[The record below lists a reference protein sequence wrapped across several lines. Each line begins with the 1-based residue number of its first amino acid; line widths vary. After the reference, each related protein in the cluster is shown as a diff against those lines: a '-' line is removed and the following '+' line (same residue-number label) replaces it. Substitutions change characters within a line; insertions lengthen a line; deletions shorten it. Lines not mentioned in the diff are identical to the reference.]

1 MTTFDDKLEPVL
13 GKKSADALE
22 SGLGLRTVGDLL
34 RHYPRRYDERGEL
47 TEIKGLEL
55 GEHVTVQA
63 RVKSARQRRMKS
75 RSGEL
80 LEAVITD
87 GSSDL
92 HLVFF
97 GRGSRKVE
105 RELLPG
111 REAMFAGKVGV
122 FNGKLQ
128 LAHPDYQ
135 VLDGEEGDAARF
147 AGAFIPVYP
156 AAQGIQSW
164 HVSNCVEQV
173 LAVWDGVTEDP
184 LPASLRQERGL
195 VPLEKALRDV
205 HRPDGWAAITVAQQ
219 RLKWDEAMA
228 VQLALAQR
236 RQSSSA
242 RPAPACPPRTG
253 LVRDAFDDRL
263 PFELTAGQREVGERI
278 SADLSGEHP
287 MNRLL
292 QGEVGSGKAQPLD
305 ARVLTPTGFRL
316 MGDLVAGDEVI
327 AADGEVTVVTGVF
340 PQGER
345 DVYRVVLSDG
355 TGVESDLEHLWAVDR
370 AGRREV
376 LTLREIRDGL
386 SDGLSDGSPD
396 GPSDDSSDGD
406 EWRLPVVVAP
416 EFDGGADRPEDPYRL
431 GTSLAGGAEVIP
443 DAYLVA
449 PVKDRHALLQ
459 GLLDGAGGVD
469 EGEVVFRP
477 PASAASCGT
486 CVEVVAEQVGWLAAS
501 LGGTGRVR
509 ADSSVEV
516 RLPEGF
522 PPFRRTGAGVGGG
535 TGIGTSAGTGGETG
549 IGVGAG
555 ADLGAGWA
563 MPVRAIRRVEHVG
576 RKPVQCISIAHRDQ
590 LYVTD
595 HFIVTHNTM
604 VALRAML
611 QVVDAG
617 RQAAMLA
624 PTEVLAAQH
633 ARSLRELLGDLGQAG
648 ELGAAE
654 HATRVTLLTG
664 SMGAAARKRALLE
677 IVTGEAGVVVGTHA
691 LIQDKVEFAD
701 LGLVVV
707 DEQHRFGVEQRAA
720 LSGRAGGSTPHVLVM
735 TATPIPRTVA
745 MTVYGDLE
753 VSALREL
760 PAGRS
765 PISTSVVPVAEKPA
779 WLERAWQRIHEE
791 VGKGHQVYVVCPRI
805 GDGDGDDAESGEPP
819 KEDGSD
825 RRPPLAVLD
834 VADRLAEGPLRG
846 LRIGVLHGRMPPD
859 DKDAVMRAFAANEVQ
874 VLVATTVVEVGVN
887 VPNATVMVIMDADR
901 FGVSQLHQLRGR
913 VGRGSAPG
921 LCLLVTEMPEG
932 TPTMARLR
940 AVESTVD
947 GFELA
952 QLDLELRREGDILG
966 AAQSGTRSGLKMLSL
981 LRDEDVIAEARVVA
995 QQVVDADPDLTAHPG
1010 LALLVAGLLD
1020 DERAEYL
1027 EKA

>member
-1 MTTFDDKLEPVL
+1 MTTFDEKLVSVL

-22 SGLGLRTVGDLL
+22 AGLGLTTVGELL
-34 RHYPRRYDERGEL
+34 RHYPRRYDERGKL
-47 TEIKGLEL
+47 TVIAGLEL

-87 GSSDL
+87 GTSDL

-111 REAMFAGKVGV
+111 REAMFAGKVGM

-135 VLDGEEGDAARF
+135 VLDGADGAVADF
-147 AGAFIPVYP
+147 AGALIPVYP

-164 HVSNCVEQV
+164 NVSNCVEQV
-173 LAVWDGVTEDP
+173 LAVWDGVTDDP
-184 LPASLRQERGL
+184 LPESLRAERGL
-195 VPLEKALRDV
+195 IGLEKALRDI

-219 RLKWDEAMA
+219 RLKWDEALA

-236 RQSSSA
+236 RRSTTA
-242 RPAPACPPRTG
+242 RPAPACPPKPG
-253 LVRDAFDDRL
+253 LVRDAFDARL
-263 PFELTAGQREVGERI
+263 PFELTAGQREVGEQIAR
-278 SADLSGEHP
+278 DLSGEHP

-292 QGEVGSGKAQPLD
+292 QGEVGSGK
-305 ARVLTPTGFRL
+305 
-316 MGDLVAGDEVI
+316 
-327 AADGEVTVVTGVF
+327 
-340 PQGER
+340 
-345 DVYRVVLSDG
+345 
-355 TGVESDLEHLWAVDR
+355 
-370 AGRREV
+370 
-376 LTLREIRDGL
+376 
-386 SDGLSDGSPD
+386 
-396 GPSDDSSDGD
+396 
-406 EWRLPVVVAP
+406 
-416 EFDGGADRPEDPYRL
+416 
-431 GTSLAGGAEVIP
+431 
-443 DAYLVA
+443 
-449 PVKDRHALLQ
+449 
-459 GLLDGAGGVD
+459 
-469 EGEVVFRP
+469 
-477 PASAASCGT
+477 
-486 CVEVVAEQVGWLAAS
+486 
-501 LGGTGRVR
+501 
-509 ADSSVEV
+509 
-516 RLPEGF
+516 
-522 PPFRRTGAGVGGG
+522 
-535 TGIGTSAGTGGETG
+535 
-549 IGVGAG
+549 
-555 ADLGAGWA
+555 
-563 MPVRAIRRVEHVG
+563 
-576 RKPVQCISIAHRDQ
+576 
-590 LYVTD
+590 
-595 HFIVTHNTM
+595 TM

-648 ELGAAE
+648 ELGGAE

-677 IVTGEAGVVVGTHA
+677 IVSGEAGIVVGTHA

-760 PAGRS
+760 PRGRS
-765 PISTSVVPVAEKPA
+765 PISTSVVPVASKPG
-779 WLERAWQRIHEE
+779 WLDRAWQRIHEE

-805 GDGDGDDAESGEPP
+805 GDGDAEDDGEAPP
-819 KEDGSD
+819 KEGSGKDD
-825 RRPPLAVLD
+825 RRPPVAVVD
-834 VADRLAEGPLRG
+834 VANKLAEGPLRG
-846 LRIGVLHGRMPPD
+846 LRIDILHGRMAPE

-921 LCLLVTEMPEG
+921 LCLLVTEVPDG
-932 TPTMARLR
+932 TSTMERLR
-940 AVESTVD
+940 AVESTLD

-966 AAQSGTRSGLKMLSL
+966 AAQSGKRSGLKMLSL

-995 QQVVDADPDLTAHPG
+995 QEVVESDPDLTANPG
-1010 LALLVAGLLD
+1010 LAGLVAGLLD